1 MRFQDEGYIIKQQK
15 YGESSLI
22 LTVVSKDHG
31 KIVGFVKNCLHKK
44 NLATFQLGNKISLEA
59 YARLEENMLSLK
71 PELMIPTAVNFLISP
86 NKLKVLGSFCELSD
100 TCLVQNEN
108 LAGFY
113 DDIDRFF
120 MNIHKDNWLEN
131 YTRFEFHLL
140 DFLGIGLDL
149 SKCAVTGSRNNL
161 QYVSPKSGKAVS
173 AEAGKGYESRLFKYP
188 AFIFDNHIP
197 QRQEI
202 FNTLQLTEFFLKKN
216 FFAAHDLKF
225 PNNRDNLLHNL
236 KL

>member
-22 LTVVSKDHG
+22 LTVLSKNHG

-59 YARLEENMLSLK
+59 YARLEENMLSFR
-71 PELMIPTAVNFLISP
+71 PELMIPTAVNFLISAD
-86 NKLKVLGSFCELSD
+86 KLKVLGALCELSD

-113 DDIDRFF
+113 EDIDRFF
-120 MNIHKDNWLEN
+120 MNINKSNWLEN

-149 SKCAVTGSRNNL
+149 SKCAVTGSKDNL
-161 QYVSPKSGKAVS
+161 LYVSPKSGKAVS
-173 AEAGKGYESRLFKYP
+173 AEAGRGYEPRLFKYP
-188 AFIFDNHIP
+188 TFIFDNHIP
-197 QRQEI
+197 QSQEI
-202 FNTLQLTEFFLKKN
+202 LNTLRMTEFFLKKN